1 MCILGL
7 TEQWREIIALEETLK
22 QEQQEQQEQ
31 QERIVKLND
40 EYARIVG
47 RKGDERTVSNMHF
60 MYPSVRVRRTVP
72 TITTTAIG
80 K

>member
-22 QEQQEQQEQ
+22 QEQQEQ

-47 RKGDERTVSNMHF
+47 RKGDERTVSNLHF

>member
-1 MCILGL
+1 MEGD
-7 TEQWREIIALEETLK
+7 TALEKTIE
-22 QEQQEQQEQ
+22 QEQQEQ

-40 EYARIVG
+40 KYARIVDW
-47 RKGDERTVSNMHF
+47 KGDERTVSNMHF
-60 MYPSVRVRRTVP
+60 TYPSVRVRRTVP